1 MAKDTDRGSAEPY
14 RTLRKLWTGT
24 TEERPCSHVELI
36 QKVTPSNTEICA
48 ECGDLKDD
56 WLHLRICLI
65 CGYVGCCDLAK
76 NHHMRNHYEET
87 GHPLIQSFEP
97 MEDWIWCYE
106 DEAVLAP
113 PEWLGGLS
121 KLRIK

>member
-1 MAKDTDRGSAEPY
+1 MATDSERSSAEPY

-24 TEERPCSHVELI
+24 TKERKCSHYELI
-36 QKVTPSNTEICA
+36 HDVTPSNTEGCA
-48 ECGDLKDD
+48 ECMALGDP

-76 NHHMRNHYEET
+76 NHHMLNHVKET
-87 GHPLIQSFEP
+87 GHPVVQSFEP

-106 DEAVLAP
+106 DEALLAP
-113 PEWLGGLS
+113 PDGMGAQRL
-121 KLRIK
+121 KRTK